1 MKKETILILII
12 GMLVLPFSA
21 HGLTIKSVDF
31 KNVENKSRLQVGL
44 DGQATYDVTRE
55 GNSVILRI
63 DKARIPSHL
72 ARPFITEEFETAIK
86 QILRLAQSAAR

>member
-1 MKKETILILII
+1 MKKDTILILII

-31 KNVENKSRLQVGL
+31 QNVEKKSRLQIGL

-55 GNSVILRI
+55 GNNVVLRI
-63 DKARIPSHL
+63 G
-72 ARPFITEEFETAIK
+72 
-86 QILRLAQSAAR
+86 